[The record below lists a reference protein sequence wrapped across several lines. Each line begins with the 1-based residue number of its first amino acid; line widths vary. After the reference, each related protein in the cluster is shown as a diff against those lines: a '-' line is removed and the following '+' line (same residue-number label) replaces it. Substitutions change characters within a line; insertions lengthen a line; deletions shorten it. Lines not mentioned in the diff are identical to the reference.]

1 MAGKSARLGIQADVI
16 LKKKWVCAESIV
28 IDTDPWIGYEG

>member
-1 MAGKSARLGIQADVI
+1 MAGKSARLGIQTDVI
-16 LKKKWVCAESIV
+16 LKKWVCAVSIV